1 MDFAQYD
8 YHTLAQEQFW
18 YHLRQ
23 PVRVRKDVE
32 QADGSTIETVVTEFG
47 APLYVQAD
55 QSIGTTQTERPCR
68 VLVSGPTHP
77 TIKALLGKLQRQEK
91 LHKMELDETKAS
103 RREALMI
110 RHEAE
115 AEKVIAELAGAL
127 VNEWENIIYEGR
139 EIDADSETVQ
149 MMFGPGSPMMF
160 QQLMEA
166 VRERGDFLTGDAAGS

>member
-8 YHTLAQEQFW
+8 YQTLAKEQFW

-23 PVRVRKDVE
+23 PVRIREEVVGEDGETREVVR
-32 QADGSTIETVVTEFG
+32 IEFHD
-47 APLYVQAD
+47 PLYAQMD
-55 QSIGTTQTERPCR
+55 QSIGTTQTDRPCR

-149 MMFGPGSPMMF
+149 TMFGPGSPVMF

-166 VRERGDFLTGDAAGS
+166 VRDRGNFLTGDAAGS